1 MQLSTDSYFIIALLT
16 GLLGLMVAALLIF
29 VNKSATLY
37 SRLLA
42 AFLACFSLLS
52 IKQAVSFTNVVYKP
66 ASLEWIFF
74 CVAPLGYLYVRSAL
88 QQSSRLQRVDLLL
101 LMPALLY
108 MLFSLPVYLLPQVY
122 QLASIKPA
130 ISGGIVTSA
139 APEEILSHNSLATAS
154 IVLYSM
160 IVLAAQLILL
170 KKYKKKVFNAG
181 KITKQQEETFKWLV
195 LFSVILLTMYL
206 SVSIELGF
214 HLLGVYNPI
223 GLLLSATILFICV
236 ALFIRPEILYGIP
249 GSFLQAQEF
258 AVTPYPALIIP
269 DALPQPQK
277 QLIASNQEI
286 FLKSALE
293 DHFKNQQPFKKSGYT
308 LSELSKELNIT
319 SHQLSAFINQGYGK
333 NFSELVNEHRVKYL
347 SGLLK
352 SSPEYFQ
359 FTLEALGREAG
370 FNSRTAFINAV
381 KKNTGM
387 TPSEFFGRKSEC
399 ILN

>member
-1 MQLSTDSYFIIALLT
+1 MQLSADSYFIIALLI
-16 GLLGLMVAALLIF
+16 GLLGLMVAAILVF

-52 IKQAVSFTNVVYKP
+52 IKQAFSFTNVAYKS
-66 ASLEWIFF
+66 ASLDWIFF
-74 CVAPLGYLYVRSAL
+74 CVAPLGFFYVRSAL
-88 QQSSRLQRVDLLL
+88 QQSLRLQRTDLLL

-108 MLFSLPVYLLPQVY
+108 MLFSIPVYLLPQVY

-130 ISGGIVTSA
+130 ISGGIVMSA
-139 APEEILSHNSLATAS
+139 APEEILSHNSLATAA

-160 IVLAAQLILL
+160 IVLAAQFILL
-170 KKYKKKVFNAG
+170 GGYKKKVFNTG
-181 KITKQQEETFKWLV
+181 KIVKQQGETFKWLL
-195 LFSVILLTMYL
+195 LFSAILLTMYL
-206 SVSIELGF
+206 SISIELVF
-214 HLLGVYNPI
+214 HLLEVYNPI
-223 GLLLSATILFICV
+223 GLILSATILFICV
-236 ALFIRPEILYGIP
+236 ALFIRPDILYGIS
-249 GSFLQAQEF
+249 GSFLLPQEV
-258 AVTPYPALIIP
+258 AVTSYPVLTIP

-277 QLIASNQEI
+277 QSIDSKQERI
-286 FLKSALE
+286 FKNALE
-293 DHFKNQQPFKKSGYT
+293 DHFKNQQPFKKSGYS